1 MMSWRIVYVSDVNH
15 MSLNLNSLKIMK
27 GDLETKIPLSDIF
40 ALVIEDLTTT
50 ITARLL
56 VELSDYNILVIFC
69 NQKHLP
75 ECTLQPVSGHFNQY
89 TQMKEQLKWD
99 EARKSELWKIIIE
112 NKIQNQIECMKYLS
126 IQSDRV
132 DKMIELK
139 NSVTLFDRNN
149 IEGQAAKYYF
159 NSFFEDFTRDNEEI
173 IENAV
178 LNYGY
183 TILNS
188 AIARTIVAKGLIPAI
203 GIHHI
208 GGRNHF
214 NLASDLIEPFRPIVD
229 LFLLKHP
236 PQDFLTK
243 EYRVKIINLLHARI
257 EIDGKMQ
264 TVIRAIEIMI
274 QSIIDYFKDGQ
285 LDRIKFPK
293 LSKYSFYEL

>member
-285 LDRIKFPK
+285 LDRVKFPK

>member
-89 TQMKEQLKWD
+89 TQMKEQLKWY

-126 IQSDRV
+126 IQSERV

-285 LDRIKFPK
+285 LDRVKFPK

>member
-1 MMSWRIVYVSDVNH
+1 MSWRIVYVSDVNH

-126 IQSDRV
+126 IQSERV

-285 LDRIKFPK
+285 LDRVKFPK

>member
-1 MMSWRIVYVSDVNH
+1 MSWRIVYVSDVNH

-285 LDRIKFPK
+285 LDRVKFPK